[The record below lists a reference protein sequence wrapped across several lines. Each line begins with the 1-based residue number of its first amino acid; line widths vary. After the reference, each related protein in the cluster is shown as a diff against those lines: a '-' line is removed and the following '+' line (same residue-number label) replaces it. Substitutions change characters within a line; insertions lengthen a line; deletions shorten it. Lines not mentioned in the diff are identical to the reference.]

1 LIDSA
6 IAETSAFFPALI
18 APLIAGKPNPASNP
32 MIEITTSNSTNVNEL
47 LFAFGNLRSEVIVI
61 TMTTP
66 TLTPFHQKI
75 FSHAKSAKVATDI
88 YLTKNN
94 PFRPASAPR
103 TRVGALRP
111 LREPIPTLPAKSA
124 KRDRFSAFSFLKFRI
139 SHFAFLNQIPPFRLY
154 PDSVGA
160 LRPLREQSAF
170 TLIELLAVITII
182 GILAGLTLG
191 AAGAVRR
198 HGATSTAKAEVAA
211 LQAACDRYYADNNTY
226 PVDANVSPTSSFA
239 PSGYTTAGKALFTNL
254 FGGNQYNEAPTS
266 KRYFEPKSSMVSST
280 NTADP
285 YLLDP
290 WGYAYGYN
298 SDGTNAPLIWSTA
311 GQTNQAG
318 TNKWITSWPKM

>member
-1 LIDSA
+1 
-6 IAETSAFFPALI
+6 
-18 APLIAGKPNPASNP
+18 
-32 MIEITTSNSTNVNEL
+32 MIEMTTSNSTKVNEL
-47 LFAFGNLRSEVIVI
+47 LFAFGNLRDEVIFI

-66 TLTPFHQKI
+66 ALPPFHQKI
-75 FSHAKSAKVATDI
+75 FTHAKSAKVATDI
-88 YLTKNN
+88 HLTKNN
-94 PFRPASAPR
+94 
-103 TRVGALRP
+103 
-111 LREPIPTLPAKSA
+111 
-124 KRDRFSAFSFLKFRI
+124 
-139 SHFAFLNQIPPFRLY
+139 PFRLY

-211 LQAACDRYYADNNTY
+211 LQAACDRYFADNSAY
-226 PVDANVSPTSSFA
+226 PIGTASPTTVTA
-239 PSGYTTAGKALFTNL
+239 PAGATNL
-254 FGGNQYNEAPTS
+254 FCDLFGTNQYNRAPST
-266 KRYFEPKSSMVSST
+266 KRYFEPKPAMVYT
-280 NTADP
+280 NLTP
-285 YLLDP
+285 NYFVDP

-311 GQTNQAG
+311 GQTTGGAN